1 MMRSRLAEGTMLA
14 PYHPI
19 VVHFAVALLV
29 LGTLARLL
37 TLVPPLRGRLAPWS
51 PAATALLLL
60 GTVATLLAVASG
72 HHAEDGARGLPG
84 IADVLH
90 EHEEWG
96 ERARNVFVLVA
107 LAELAALGLARV
119 GRERYALFAS
129 AALAVLGSGCLVA
142 AGNHGGQLVY
152 SWAAGVGVR
161 SGDPADVGRLLR
173 AGLYQQM
180 QLERRN
186 GRSEEAALLAEFA
199 QRRFPGDLEV
209 GLLAAESLHLD
220 RRDAAAAL
228 RALEALPVPKDQRRL
243 RVRHALLTAEALRA
257 SGQVDG
263 ARALLQA
270 LLTEYPGDR
279 RLTRALESLSGA
291 PTQR

>member
-1 MMRSRLAEGTMLA
+1 MLA

-29 LGTLARLL
+29 LGTLVRLA
-37 TLVPPLRGRLAPWS
+37 TLLPRVQARLAPWS
-51 PAATALLLL
+51 PAATGLLLL
-60 GTVATLLAVASG
+60 GTLAVLLAVVSG

-84 IADVLH
+84 VYDLLH

-107 LAELAALGLARV
+107 LAELAALGLARF
-119 GRERYALFAS
+119 GRARYALWTS
-129 AALAVLGSGCLVA
+129 AALAVIGTGCVVA

-180 QLERRN
+180 LLERRN
-186 GRSEEAALLAEFA
+186 GRPEEAALLAEFA
-199 QRRFPGDLEV
+199 QRRFPSDLEV
-209 GLLAAESLHLD
+209 GLLAAESLVLD

-228 RALEALPVPKDQRRL
+228 RALETLPVPKDQRRL
-243 RVRHALLTAEALRA
+243 RVRHAILTADALRA
-257 SGQVDG
+257 SGQADG

-279 RLTRALESLSGA
+279 RLTRALESAAA
-291 PTQR
+291 PPAKAAP

>member
-1 MMRSRLAEGTMLA
+1 MLA
-14 PYHPI
+14 AYHPI

-29 LGTLARLL
+29 LGTLLRLAA
-37 TLVPPLRGRLAPWS
+37 LVPAWQRRLVVLS
-51 PAATALLLL
+51 PAATGLLVLGSLAAVLAAL
-60 GTVATLLAVASG
+60 SG

-84 IADVLH
+84 VAELLH

-107 LAELAALGLARV
+107 LIELGALGLARW
-119 GRERYALFAS
+119 GRERLAHVAS
-129 AALAVLGSGCLVA
+129 AALAVVGALCLLV

-173 AGLYQQM
+173 AGLYQQLM
-180 QLERRN
+180 LERRN
-186 GRSEEAALLAEFA
+186 GKTEDAALLAEFA
-199 QRRFPGDLEV
+199 LRRFPDDLEV
-209 GLLAAESLHLD
+209 KLLAAESLTVD
-220 RRDAAAAL
+220 RRDPAAAL
-228 RALEALPVPKDQRRL
+228 RALQALSVPKEARRL
-243 RVRHALLTAEALRA
+243 RVRHALLTADALAA
-257 SGQVDG
+257 SAQVDG

-279 RLTRALESLSGA
+279 RLTRALEKLGA
-291 PTQR
+291 GARQAQ

>member
-1 MMRSRLAEGTMLA
+1 MLA

-19 VVHFAVALLV
+19 VVHFAVALL
-29 LGTLARLL
+29 LIGTLLRLA
-37 TLVPPLRGRLAPWS
+37 TLVPRLGQRLAPWS
-51 PAATALLLL
+51 SSAAGLLLL
-60 GTVATLLAVASG
+60 GTLAVLVAVVSG

-84 IADVLH
+84 VSELLH

-107 LAELAALGLARV
+107 LAELSALGLARF
-119 GRERYALFAS
+119 GRQRYALLAS
-129 AALAVLGSGCLVA
+129 GALAVVGTGCVVA

-173 AGLYQQM
+173 AGLFQQM
-180 QLERRN
+180 VLERRN
-186 GRSEEAALLAEFA
+186 GRAEEAALLAEFA
-199 QRRFPGDLEV
+199 QRRFPNDVEV
-209 GLLAAESLHLD
+209 GLLAAESLALD
-220 RRDAAAAL
+220 RKDAAAAL
-228 RALEALPVPKDQRRL
+228 RALEALQVPKDQRRL
-243 RVRHALLTAEALRA
+243 RVRHALLTADALRQ
-257 SGQVDG
+257 SGQAEG

-279 RLTRALESLSGA
+279 RLTRALESAGVPA
-291 PTQR
+291 NQ